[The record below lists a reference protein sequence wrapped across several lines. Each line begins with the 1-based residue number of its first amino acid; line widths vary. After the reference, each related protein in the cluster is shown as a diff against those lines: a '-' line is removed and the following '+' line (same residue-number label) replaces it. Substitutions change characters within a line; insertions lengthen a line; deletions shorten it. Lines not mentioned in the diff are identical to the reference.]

1 MPILPTPI
9 ARVGAALLILS
20 VCPLLT
26 RSAGAADPPSAA
38 TGTITGRVF
47 NAATGEALGKARV
60 AVVGTALEAITEPGG
75 DYRLAGVPVGET
87 RIQATYLGLI
97 AQAATVGVRAGG
109 TVVHEFE
116 LTPPGGTPGPG
127 GEVVRLKEFNV
138 VADREM
144 SAQAVA
150 MNEQRHAPNLKN
162 VVALGEYGDQTD
174 ENIFNFLRFLPG
186 VAIQDDAPGAGS
198 VSVRGFSANN
208 TAVTMD
214 GGDFSS
220 ARDGDGRTTVLVEV
234 PMANVSRVEVTKV
247 PTPDMPA
254 TGLGGSIN
262 LITRNGFETRKP
274 VFSYQVSSLFH
285 NSQGLG
291 YDIDHRSQTPA
302 VSPKRLEP
310 SFNLSYLHPLN
321 RSLAVTASLARTWRY
336 NVPTRQ
342 HGSEVPMWDLVNL
355 VQTRGDWENTAQV
368 LETWSG
374 QLGVDWRFSPRDSVS
389 VSYQR
394 RETANVTMGDQFRV
408 QYGAGATGG
417 PNFTQGAATG
427 VGTISQGLRTNW
439 DRLNLNHH
447 YTFKHDH
454 RGDLWRWDAAGSY
467 SLADGW
473 LWDVDRGFFST
484 VPATLANAIVRGDGI
499 GEGGNHLA
507 TRYTARNRAGAT
519 VDVYD
524 GGNYTINSATANQSR
539 FRTEKTGGRLN
550 LSRSFLTPVTL
561 TLKAGLSTALTE
573 RDSRRDQRTWTFRPN
588 GAADEASR
596 LARRFDVFD
605 EAFNASAPGI
615 YGQPMRWISLT
626 KVYELYRQHPDWFV
640 LNEAQAHQ
648 NRVNTSMRFEERISA
663 AYVRTDLRLLQNRL
677 WLATGVRFERT
688 EVEGWGPLNDIFA
701 IYQRN
706 ANGDF
711 VRNAAGQRILITTDA
726 LAQARLR
733 FKDRGAHA
741 KTEYSGYYPSLNA
754 TYNFSD
760 NLVLRAAYA
769 RTIGRPEISNI
780 VPGTTI
786 SDPEAA
792 NPTISVNNPELK
804 PWTADSF
811 DLSLESYF
819 LKDGFG
825 SAGLFQKSVRNFFGA
840 VRTPATPELLAL
852 HGLPDDASLLNYE
865 FATDENS
872 GDARIRGLEFN
883 YRQSLTFLPLWA
895 RGLQVF
901 ANTTRMWL
909 DGSRTADFTSFTP
922 KSMAGGVNFIRSRLY
937 LKLNV
942 TRQALTRRALVAPSA
957 TVPAGTYNYL
967 AARTIWSLSGQYSLS
982 RRFALFGAIN
992 DIHGGER
999 GTLRYAPGTPEYA
1012 RRSQF
1017 IRQGYYTTL
1026 GVKGEF

>member
-1 MPILPTPI
+1 MPILRTPI
-9 ARVGAALLILS
+9 ARTGLAILALAA
-20 VCPLLT
+20 CPWFT
-26 RSAGAADPPSAA
+26 ATVIAADTPSAA
-38 TGTITGRVF
+38 TGTISGRVF

-60 AVVGTALEAITEPGG
+60 TVVATQIEAITDQSG

-97 AQAATVGVRAGG
+97 AQAATVSVRAGG
-109 TVVHEFE
+109 TAVHEFE
-116 LTPPGGTPGPG
+116 LTLPGGAGPG

-174 ENIFNFLRFLPG
+174 ENIFNFMRFIPG

-208 TAVTMD
+208 TGVMMD
-214 GGDFSS
+214 GGEYSS

-234 PMANVSRVEVTKV
+234 PMANVTRVEVTKV

-262 LITRNGFETRKP
+262 LITKNGFETRRP
-274 VFSYQVSSLFH
+274 VFSYQITSLFH
-285 NSQGLG
+285 SSEGLG
-291 YDIDHRSQTPA
+291 FKAGPRNQTAA
-302 VSPKRLEP
+302 VSPKWLEP
-310 SFNLSYLHPLN
+310 SFNLSYIRPIN
-321 RSLAVTASLARTWRY
+321 RSVAVTASLARTWRY
-336 NVPTRQ
+336 NGPPRQ
-342 HGSEVPMWDLVNL
+342 YGAEASTWDLVNL
-355 VQTRGDWENTAQV
+355 VQTRGDWENTAQL

-374 QLGVDWRFSPRDSVS
+374 QLGVDWRITPRDSVS

-394 RETANVTMGDQFRV
+394 RETSNVTMGDQFRV

-417 PNFTQGAATG
+417 PDFTQGAATG

-439 DRLNLNHH
+439 DRLNLNDH
-447 YTFKHDH
+447 YTLKHEH
-454 RGDLWRWDAAGSY
+454 RGDLWRWDIAGSY
-467 SLADGW
+467 SLANGW
-473 LWDVDRGFFST
+473 VWDVDRGFFST
-484 VPATLANAIVRGDGI
+484 VPATLANVVVRGEGI
-499 GEGGNHLA
+499 GEGGNRLA
-507 TRYTARNRAGAT
+507 TRYSARTRAGAA

-539 FRTEKTGGRLN
+539 FQSEKTGGRLN
-550 LSRSFLTPVTL
+550 LSRSFVAPVAL
-561 TLKAGLSTALTE
+561 TLKSGLSTALTE

-588 GAADEASR
+588 GASDEASR

-605 EAFNASAPGI
+605 DAFNATTTSI
-615 YGQPMRWISLT
+615 YGQPLRWISLT
-626 KVYELYRQHPDWFV
+626 KVYDLYRQNPGWFV

-648 NRVNTSMRFEERISA
+648 NRVNTSIRFRETVSA
-663 AYVRTDLRLLQNRL
+663 AYLRADLRLLQNRL
-677 WLATGVRFERT
+677 WLVSGVRLERT
-688 EVEGWGPLNDIFA
+688 DVEGWGPLNDIFA

-706 ANGDF
+706 ANGEF
-711 VRNAAGQRILITTDA
+711 IRNAAGQRVLITTDT

-733 FKDRGAHA
+733 FQERGAHA
-741 KTEYSGYYPSLNA
+741 KTDYSGYYPSLNA

-792 NPTISVNNPELK
+792 NPTITVNNPELK
-804 PWTADSF
+804 PWTADSY

-825 SAGLFQKSVRNFFGA
+825 SVGVFQKSVENFFGS

-852 HGLPDDASLLNYE
+852 HGLPDDGALLNYD
-865 FATDENS
+865 FATNVNS
-872 GDARIRGLEFN
+872 GDARIRGFEFN
-883 YRQSLTFLPLWA
+883 YRQSLTFLPSWA
-895 RGLQVF
+895 RGLQLF
-901 ANTTRMWL
+901 GNTTRMWL

-922 KSMAGGVNFIRSRLY
+922 KSMSGGLNFIRSRFY

-942 TRQALTRRALVAPSA
+942 THQALTRRALVAPSA
-957 TVPAGTYNYL
+957 TVPVGTYNYL
-967 AARTIWSLSGQYSLS
+967 APRTIWSLSGQYSIS
-982 RRFALFGAIN
+982 KRFALFGAIN

-1017 IRQGYYTTL
+1017 IRSGYYTTL
-1026 GVKGEF
+1026 GVKGAF